1 MPEKL
6 DGISELRQRCVN
18 EREGEE
24 GAGRGD
30 RRGVGEGESAVR
42 SMVLHLSTEQD

>member
-6 DGISELRQRCVN
+6 DGISGLRQRCVE

-24 GAGRGD
+24 GEGRKREGW
-30 RRGVGEGESAVR
+30 GEGEEG
-42 SMVLHLSTEQD
+42 TQ